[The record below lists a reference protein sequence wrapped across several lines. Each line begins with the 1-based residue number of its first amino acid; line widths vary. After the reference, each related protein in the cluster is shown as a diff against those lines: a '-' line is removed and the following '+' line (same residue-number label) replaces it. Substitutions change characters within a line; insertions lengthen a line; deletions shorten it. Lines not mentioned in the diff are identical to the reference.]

1 MMFYEADVAV
11 DDYKFREKRVER
23 DAERAW
29 RFRGFKSRERV
40 FLTGLVTSILG
51 LFLR

>member
-1 MMFYEADVAV
+1 MLYEVDVAV

-29 RFRGFKSRERV
+29 RFREFKSRERV
-40 FLTGLVTSILG
+40 FLSSLLTSILG